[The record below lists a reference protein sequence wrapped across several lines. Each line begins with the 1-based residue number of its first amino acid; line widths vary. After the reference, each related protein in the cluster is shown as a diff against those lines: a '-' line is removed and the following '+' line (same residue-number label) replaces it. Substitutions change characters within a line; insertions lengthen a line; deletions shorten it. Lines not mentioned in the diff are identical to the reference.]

1 MSEVSTVSL
10 EIDGHNLEFSADGRL
25 KEGEF
30 QPTGVGEKI
39 SAKFSDVF
47 DPLHKMIAG
56 FNEKIEK
63 LEKKP
68 SNVEIM
74 IGVSISADAGLV
86 FASSGAEGQMQVK
99 LSWDLA

>member
-1 MSEVSTVSL
+1 MSEVSTVNL
-10 EIDGHNLEFSADGRL
+10 EIDGHTLEFSTGERL

-47 DPLHKMIAG
+47 DPLQKLISG

-68 SNVEIM
+68 SNVEIS
-74 IGVSISADAGLV
+74 IGVTISADAGLI